1 MKKVKISVFSDPAC
15 VWCWGSVPVLR
26 ALRYHYG
33 EQVDI
38 EYVMGGMIEDIT
50 SYNNRRLSVGGDIA
64 MSNRNIHKHWLEAS
78 AVHGMPVSETP
89 VRLFTEEYRS
99 TVPLNLAYIAAGL
112 YVRSNKG
119 CMEKAVLRY
128 LRILQEMTIVDGA
141 QTNDP
146 DNTVALSA
154 LVGFNQQSFAEL
166 YYGEETKKIYSVNK
180 ELCEAYDVS
189 AFPAY
194 KLEYAGEEMMVR
206 GFTTY
211 ETLGHC
217 ISQLSYENIRP
228 VDDGRAHFTIANVR
242 AFIEECGT
250 AYPVEIATAF
260 SLARKGGH
268 TALNVES
275 YDGLSDVVEDLIKC
289 GDIAMAP
296 KGNGFM
302 FYTLKRQQNAS
313 QKAGRELA
321 GIY

>member
-26 ALRYHYG
+26 ALSYHYG

-38 EYVMGGMIEDIT
+38 EYIMSGMIEDIT
-50 SYNNRRLSVGGDIA
+50 SYNNRRLSIGGDIA
-64 MSNRNIHKHWLEAS
+64 LSNRNIHKHWLEAS

-89 VRLFTEEYRS
+89 VRLFTEEHRS

-112 YVRSNKG
+112 YVTSNKG

-194 KLEYAGEEMMVR
+194 KLEYGGEEMMVR

-211 ETLGHC
+211 GTLVHC
-217 ISQLSYENIRP
+217 ISQLSYENMKPI
-228 VDDGRAHFTIANVR
+228 DDGRAHFTIANVR
-242 AFIEECGT
+242 AFIEEYGT

-302 FYTLKRQQNAS
+302 FYTLKRQQNPS

>member
-211 ETLGHC
+211 ETLVHC

-242 AFIEECGT
+242 AFIEEYGT

-260 SLARKGGH
+260 QLARKVGH

-275 YDGLSDVVEDLIKC
+275 YEGLSDVVEDLIKC

-302 FYTLKRQQNAS
+302 FYTLKRVQNTS
-313 QKAGRELA
+313 QGVGREMA

>member
-166 YYGEETKKIYSVNK
+166 YYGEEAKKIYSVNK

-211 ETLGHC
+211 ETLVHC

>member
-38 EYVMGGMIEDIT
+38 EYVMSGMIEDIT
-50 SYNNRRLSVGGDIA
+50 SYNNRRLSIGGDIA
-64 MSNRNIHKHWLEAS
+64 LSNRNIHKHWLEAS
-78 AVHGMPVSETP
+78 AVHGMPVSEAP
-89 VRLFTEEYRS
+89 VRLFTEEHRS
-99 TVPLNLAYIAAGL
+99 TVPLNLAYIAAEL
-112 YVRSNKG
+112 YVKSNKG
-119 CMEKAVLRY
+119 GVENAAQRL

-141 QTNDP
+141 CTNDGE
-146 DNTVALSA
+146 NVVAISA
-154 LVGFNQQSFAEL
+154 LVGFNQQEFAEVFC
-166 YYGEETKKIYSVNK
+166 GEEAKGVYAVNK
-180 ELCEAYDVS
+180 SLCKAYEVN
-189 AFPAY
+189 AFPTY
-194 KLEYAGEEMMVR
+194 KLEYGGEEMMVR

-211 ETLGHC
+211 GTLVHC
-217 ISQLSYENIRP
+217 ISQLSYENIKP
-228 VDDGRAHFTIANVR
+228 IDDGRAHFTIANVR